1 MRGMSGSAQP
11 AIGEI
16 STLGLV
22 VNPERDDAAEAAAAV
37 RAWAARCG
45 VLVVEPKSSDEGAF
59 ATADLVVSLGG
70 DGTVLRAVQ
79 MIGDAGA
86 PVLGVNCGTLGYL
99 TTIEPDEVVDVLDE
113 ALRGEMPRGGSIDER
128 MLLRVE
134 VNTARGETHTLRGLN
149 EMVVEK
155 VESGHT
161 VRLEVAIDDDHFAT
175 YSADGLIVATPT
187 GSTAY
192 SLSARGPVVSPSHR
206 ALIVT
211 PVSPH
216 MLFDRALVLDPRQTV
231 RITVRGHRGVSL
243 AIDGL
248 RFVAL
253 EPDDV
258 VEVTADPHVAR
269 FLQVGK
275 RGFHQILRDKFGLG
289 AD

>member
-1 MRGMSGSAQP
+1 MSDP
-11 AIGEI
+11 RELRM
-16 STLGLV
+16 LGLV
-22 VNPERDDAAEAAAAV
+22 VNPERDDATAAARAV
-37 RAWAARCG
+37 RAWATTHG
-45 VLVVEPKSSDEGAF
+45 VVVLEPRSSDAGAF
-59 ATADLVVSLGG
+59 DAVNLVVSLGG

-79 MIGDAGA
+79 MIGDATS

-99 TTIEPDEVVDVLDE
+99 TTIEPDEVVEVLDE
-113 ALRGEMPRGGSIDER
+113 LARGAMPRGGTIDER

-134 VNTARGETHTLRGLN
+134 VTTSDGVAHTLRGLN

-155 VESGHT
+155 VDSGHT
-161 VRLEVAIDDDHFAT
+161 VRLEVSIDNDHFAT

-206 ALIVT
+206 ALVVT

-231 RITVRGHRGVSL
+231 LVTVRGHRCVSL
-243 AIDGL
+243 AVDGL
-248 RFVAL
+248 RFVEL
-253 EPDDV
+253 NPGDV
-258 VEVTADPHVAR
+258 VRVTADTHVAR

-289 AD
+289 DD

>member
-1 MRGMSGSAQP
+1 MKGMS
-11 AIGEI
+11 AIRDLT
-16 STLGLV
+16 TLGLV
-22 VNPERDDAAEAAAAV
+22 VNPERDDAAAAAAAV
-37 RAWAARCG
+37 RSWAAAHG
-45 VLVVEPKSSDEGAF
+45 VVVVEPKSSDDGAF
-59 ATADLVVSLGG
+59 STADLVVSLGG

-79 MIGDAGA
+79 MVGDASA

-99 TTIEPDEVVDVLDE
+99 TTIEPDEVVDVLNDVK
-113 ALRGEMPRGGSIDER
+113 RGTMPRGGSIDER
-128 MLLRVE
+128 MLLRAE
-134 VNTARGETHTLRGLN
+134 VTTSTGLTHTLRGLN

-161 VRLEVAIDDDHFAT
+161 VRLEVAIDADHFAT

-206 ALIVT
+206 ALVVT

-231 RITVRGHRGVSL
+231 RITVQGHRGVSL
-243 AIDGL
+243 AVDGL
-248 RFVAL
+248 RFVEL
-253 EPDDV
+253 NPGDV
-258 VEVTADPHVAR
+258 VQVTADPHVAR
-269 FLQVGK
+269 FLQVGQ

>member
-1 MRGMSGSAQP
+1 MAVP
-11 AIGEI
+11 GEI
-16 STLGLV
+16 TSLGLV
-22 VNPERDDAAEAAAAV
+22 VNPERDDAAAAASAV
-37 RAWAARCG
+37 RSWAAANG
-45 VLVVEPKSSDEGAF
+45 VVVVEPKPADNAAF
-59 ATADLVVSLGG
+59 AGVSFDDVDLVVSLGG

-79 MIGDAGA
+79 MIGDATA

-99 TTIEPDEVVDVLDE
+99 TTIEPDEVIDVLDE
-113 ALRGEMPRGGSIDER
+113 VHRGSMPRGGSVDER
-128 MLLRVE
+128 MLLRVA
-134 VNTARGETHTLRGLN
+134 VTTSDGVAHTLRGLN

-161 VRLEVAIDDDHFAT
+161 VRLEVAIDHDHFAT

-192 SLSARGPVVSPSHR
+192 SLSARGPVVSPAHR
-206 ALIVT
+206 ALVVT

-231 RITVRGHRGVSL
+231 RVTVRGHRGVSL
-243 AIDGL
+243 AVDGL
-248 RFVAL
+248 RFVEL
-253 EPDDV
+253 NPGDV

-289 AD
+289 DD

>member
-1 MRGMSGSAQP
+1 MMVMSGV
-11 AIGEI
+11 GDLK
-16 STLGLV
+16 TLGLV
-22 VNPERDDAAEAAAAV
+22 VNPEREDAIATAATIRDWAV
-37 RAWAARCG
+37 SHG
-45 VLVVEPKSSDEGAF
+45 VSVLEPADSDEGAF
-59 ATADLVVSLGG
+59 RATDLVVSLGG

-79 MIGDAGA
+79 MVGDASA

-99 TTIEPDEVVDVLDE
+99 TTIEPEEVVDVLNE
-113 ALRGEMPRGGSIDER
+113 LACGTMPRGGLIDER
-128 MLLRVE
+128 MLLRV
-134 VNTARGETHTLRGLN
+134 VVTTSSGQTHTLRGLN

-161 VRLEVAIDDDHFAT
+161 VRLEVAIDDVHFAT
-175 YSADGLIVATPT
+175 YSADGLIIATPT

-206 ALIVT
+206 ALVVT

-231 RITVRGHRGVSL
+231 RVTVRGHRGVSL
-243 AIDGL
+243 AVDGL
-248 RFVAL
+248 RFVEL
-253 EPDDV
+253 NPGDV

-269 FLQVGK
+269 FLQVGQ